1 MFNIVGQSFRSL
13 FDTFRTLLV
22 LKICVDFGQYELDRR
37 TRLKILICRPCL
49 LRIHLFGLVM
59 FDPDLMA
66 IDNCYLFLGDVLGF
80 LKTIC

>member
-37 TRLKILICRPCL
+37 TRLKILICRLWL
-49 LRIHLFGLVM
+49 LRIHLFGLAM
-59 FDPDLMA
+59 FDPDLVT
-66 IDNCYLFLGDVLGF
+66 IDDCYLFLGDVLGF
-80 LKTIC
+80 LNTIC